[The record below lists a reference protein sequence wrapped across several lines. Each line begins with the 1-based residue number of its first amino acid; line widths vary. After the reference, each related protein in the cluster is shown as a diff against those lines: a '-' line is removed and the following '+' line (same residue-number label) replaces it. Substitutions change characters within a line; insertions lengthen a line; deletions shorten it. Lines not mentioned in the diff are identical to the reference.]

1 MPSVSRTHRDWLIV
15 VSVNLTVPT
24 MVVWEHHACEASRT
38 VALVSGFA
46 SLFVLN
52 AVIIAAIHFR
62 DQRNGN
68 VLQRGFVIGAFGL
81 ALVSALLTAIGVYLT
96 PERNDYLELALSN
109 IPLDQI
115 HPEQKALVVGLVRR
129 SAANSRD
136 YKNAAAQMQPISP
149 QLYSAESFAN
159 DSVIRSVSE
168 QYKKA
173 TAIDFAYREEQVRTM
188 NDFKSKMMNVDP
200 DYLKSFEAGRQEQQT
215 REFNLFQLEQECAT
229 ATVGLYDYAEKHAKD
244 IALKDG
250 QLTLTNDAVRA
261 EFSRQL
267 EMSKS
272 LNERLQTAHQ
282 ELVRRQQRSRD
293 DVGLKPSSYVSK

>member
-1 MPSVSRTHRDWLIV
+1 MPLVSRTNRVWLIV
-15 VSVNLTVPT
+15 VVVNLTVPA
-24 MVVWEHHACEASRT
+24 MVVWEHHAGETSRT
-38 VALVSGFA
+38 VALISGFA

-52 AVIIAAIHFR
+52 AVIIAAIHYR

-68 VLQRGFVIGAFGL
+68 VLQRRFAIGAIGL
-81 ALVSALLTAIGVYLT
+81 ALVSALLTAMGIYLT
-96 PERNDYLELALSN
+96 PERNEYVKLAVSN

-115 HPEQKALVVGLVRR
+115 HPEQKSLVVDLLRR
-129 SAANSRD
+129 SATNSRD
-136 YKNAAAQMQPISP
+136 YENAAAQMKPISP

-159 DSVIRSVSE
+159 DSAIRSVSE
-168 QYKKA
+168 QFKKA
-173 TAIDFAYREEQVRTM
+173 TAIDFAYREEQARTM

-200 DYLKSFEAGRQEQQT
+200 DYLKSFEASRQELQT

-229 ATVGLYDYAEKHAKD
+229 ATVALYDYAEKHAKD
-244 IALKDG
+244 IAANDG
-250 QLTLTNDAVRA
+250 QLTFANDAVRA

-282 ELVRRQQRSRD
+282 ELVRRHQRSRD
-293 DVGLKPSSYVSK
+293 EVGLKPSS